1 MEVLFNLKFDFY
13 QVALGTASY
22 YASLTIRARDPDARV
37 LIVSDEE
44 ESPYRRSVLSKGLC
58 FVWHEVFSLRTMV
71 VWRRQNSCES
81 LIPESKQ

>member
-1 MEVLFNLKFDFY
+1 MEVLFNIRFNSRHIL
-13 QVALGTASY
+13 LGTASY

-58 FVWHEVFSLRTMV
+58 F
-71 VWRRQNSCES
+71 
-81 LIPESKQ
+81 I